1 MINKL
6 TLYEIIITLSLLI
19 TCAVKPAQA
28 GPRFV
33 SSYSCSDAV
42 KTCVSTGT
50 KEIEGFSVHRDC
62 WKWAYSKKCNY
73 PSKND
78 CAQHGHCY
86 SLGQR
91 DCLMRDTLGNCIN
104 IQKEFSCKRWEPTF
118 VEEERV
124 RYGLEDKDGTATL
137 VCKGI
142 PCIDGNCVDKSYEMD
157 EDMVKSVSQLGAMS
171 KGKDS
176 AMGIKIFEGIAQQ
189 CSKKG
194 NGWHNCCKVF
204 PKGWGKNL
212 GAKCTEDE
220 RILSDRRQNNLCVD
234 AGTSKIKGI
243 AGTSFGRK
251 HHYCC
256 FGNILEKV
264 IQKEAR
270 KQLGRSFGDGG
281 RTDCSGLSLE
291 DLERVDFSQMD
302 FSEVSAYFLKKITLP
317 DVGDIADGINSAY
330 GNTTKFDHEHPG
342 DEKNKLAGV
351 NWNRDIMGATPEEQR
366 IEAER
371 LERERLAKLEA
382 ERLEKE
388 RLARLEAER
397 LEAIRLAEI
406 EAERVKKIRIDR
418 MVKVEAEVATKQ
430 REYDRDFA
438 HWTALGVEYQRLWN
452 EYLTF
457 HKQPEYTNAKKPAS
471 YYQYLNRCDE
481 YNSLR
486 PQIQKQEQELR
497 RLKAEL
503 ARLR

>member
-1 MINKL
+1 M
-6 TLYEIIITLSLLI
+6 
-19 TCAVKPAQA
+19 CVVKPAHA

-118 VEEERV
+118 VEEEKI

-157 EDMVKSVSQLGAMS
+157 EDMVQSVSQLGAMS

-194 NGWHNCCKVF
+194 NGWQNCCKVF

-302 FSEVSAYFLKKITLP
+302 FSEVSAYFIKKIKLP
-317 DVGDIADGINSAY
+317 DVGDITDRINSAY
-330 GNTTKFDHEHPG
+330 ANTTKFDHEHPG
-342 DEKNKLAGV
+342 DEKNRLAGV

-388 RLARLEAER
+388 RLEI
-397 LEAIRLAEI
+397 IRLAEV
-406 EAERVKKIRIDR
+406 EAERVRLEQERLKEIARKKEEVRLRELAAKRFKLAD
-418 MVKVEAEVATKQ
+418 KVEKKQ
-430 REYDRDFA
+430 RECDA
-438 HWTALGVEYQRLWN
+438 AVLVELRLS
-452 EYLTF
+452 ERVSD
-457 HKQPEYTNAKKPAS
+457 A
-471 YYQYLNRCDE
+471 LNRTNIDGWAK
-481 YNSLR
+481 YNSLTIKHNAYVEQTLR
-486 PQIQKQEQELR
+486 PMYQELR
-497 RLKAEL
+497 RLKDEL